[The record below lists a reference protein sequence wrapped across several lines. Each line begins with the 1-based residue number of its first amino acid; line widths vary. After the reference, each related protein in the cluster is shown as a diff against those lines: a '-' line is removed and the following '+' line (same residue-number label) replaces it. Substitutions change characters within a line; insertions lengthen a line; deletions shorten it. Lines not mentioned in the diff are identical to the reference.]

1 MSDDT
6 TFRVHVRLNTIEH
19 SDLQDDLDRF
29 PQGAA
34 RAGRIR
40 QLLRLGLA
48 AATGEISAHKPRLA
62 QVHERPN
69 SSASSEVSAEA
80 NPSAVVHADLQAI
93 ETFGLDISA
102 FKLGGD

>member
-6 TFRVHVRLNTIEH
+6 TFRVHVRLNTIEY
-19 SDLQDDLDRF
+19 SDLQDDLERF

-48 AATGEISAHKPRLA
+48 AATGDISAHKPRLA
-62 QVHERPN
+62 LVHERPR
-69 SSASSEVSAEA
+69 SPASSEVTAVA
-80 NPSAVVHADLQAI
+80 KPSPVVHADLQAI

-102 FKLGGD
+102 FKMGGD